1 MVKDHDFNI
10 KIVGSEITRENDG
23 LAMSSRNVRLSTK
36 DRQKALSINKS
47 LLKAKS
53 AAADGQVH
61 CEKLRNLVVQ
71 CITKAGGQIDYAEI
85 VDQENLEK
93 VEFINGSPVV
103 LCVAACL
110 GK

>member
-1 MVKDHDFNI
+1 MASKEPLVISNKD
-10 KIVGSEITRENDG
+10 
-23 LAMSSRNVRLSTK
+23 AMRKWSRTMILTLKLLVLKSHVRMM
-36 DRQKALSINKS
+36 ALSINKS